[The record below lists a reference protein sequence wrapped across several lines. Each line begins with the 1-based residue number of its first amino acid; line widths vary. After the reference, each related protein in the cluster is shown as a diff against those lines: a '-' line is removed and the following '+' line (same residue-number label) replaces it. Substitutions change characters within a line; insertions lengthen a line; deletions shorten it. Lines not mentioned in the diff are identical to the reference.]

1 MESPEQRH
9 FTAIV
14 KVWLVWLYDKTLWLV
29 WLYDKTLWLVWL
41 YDKTL
46 WLVWLYDKTF
56 VFVITICLLHFESY
70 T

>member
-14 KVWLVWLYDKTLWLV
+14 KV
-29 WLYDKTLWLVWL
+29 WLVWL

>member
-9 FTAIV
+9 FTAFV
-14 KVWLVWLYDKTLWLV
+14 KVWLYDKTLWLV
-29 WLYDKTLWLVWL
+29 WLYDKA
-41 YDKTL
+41 L

-56 VFVITICLLHFESY
+56 VFVITICLLHFESC